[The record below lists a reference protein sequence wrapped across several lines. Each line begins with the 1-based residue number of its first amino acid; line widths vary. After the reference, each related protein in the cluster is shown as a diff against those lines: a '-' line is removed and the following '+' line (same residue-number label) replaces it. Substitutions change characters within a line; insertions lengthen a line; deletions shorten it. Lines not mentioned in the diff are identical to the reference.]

1 MASLYSPCCVHWCLS
16 LFEHA
21 FWTQKGHRAMARKIK
36 SPLDNRT
43 ARLALPVQRKPH
55 AWTTVALGIGIGYRR
70 NQTIGAWVV
79 RGLNRSETGKPGY
92 WTANLPGAPDDF
104 EDAN

>member
-1 MASLYSPCCVHWCLS
+1 
-16 LFEHA
+16 
-21 FWTQKGHRAMARKIK
+21 MARKIK

-43 ARLALPVQRKPH
+43 ARLALPVQGKPH

-79 RGLNRSETGKPGY
+79 RSLNRSETGKDGEP
-92 WTANLPGAPDDF
+92 ARRSR
-104 EDAN
+104 